1 MYAIEFKEQ
10 EELESKCDINQ
21 LLQEYNK
28 LLGEKVTSQDWTY
41 NLQDCLLGMLKS
53 PVTILKQPCEKDIQ
67 RNGDIVVGFYL
78 DPAAPQSLTLDLT
91 IGGTDMNKISIQP
104 GEFKYFFESYT
115 YFPII
120 AIQYT
125 MTRVHTTDYT
135 NLSIIY
141 GYARTCIRRH
151 MATKIHHYIINS
163 KPATIM
169 RGQFSFNS
177 EKK

>member
-1 MYAIEFKEQ
+1 MQLSLK
-10 EELESKCDINQ
+10 SKKSSKVNVT

-41 NLQDCLLGMLKS
+41 NLQDCLLGLLKS

-104 GEFKYFFESYT
+104 GEFKYFFEST

-151 MATKIHHYIINS
+151 MATKIHQYIINS
-163 KPATIM
+163 KPVTIM
-169 RGQFSFNS
+169 RGQFSLNS

>member
-1 MYAIEFKEQ
+1 MHAIEFKKQ
-10 EELESKCDINQ
+10 QELESQCDINQ

-41 NLQDCLLGMLKS
+41 NLQDCLLGLLKS

-78 DPAAPQSLTLDLT
+78 DPAAQQSLTLDLT

-115 YFPII
+115 YFPNCNSIYNDTCAHHGLYKLVNYI
-120 AIQYT
+120 WIQ
-125 MTRVHTTDYT
+125 VHVY
-135 NLSIIY
+135 
-141 GYARTCIRRH
+141 
-151 MATKIHHYIINS
+151 
-163 KPATIM
+163 
-169 RGQFSFNS
+169 
-177 EKK
+177 

>member
-1 MYAIEFKEQ
+1 MHAIEFKKQ
-10 EELESKCDINQ
+10 QELESQCDINQ

-28 LLGEKVTSQDWTY
+28 LLGEKVTLQDWTC
-41 NLQDCLLGMLKS
+41 NLQDCLLGLLKS

-78 DPAAPQSLTLDLT
+78 DPAAQQSLTLDLT

-141 GYARTCIRRH
+141 GYKCTCIRRH
-151 MATKIHHYIINS
+151 LATKIHHYIINS
-163 KPATIM
+163 KLATIM
-169 RGQFSFNS
+169 RGQFSFNTF
-177 EKK
+177 